1 MTYDRITRSMQI
13 MGGKPCI
20 KGTRVTVSTL
30 LGLLAEGSTI
40 TEILQAYPYL
50 SEDDIRQALG
60 YAAWRVE
67 EKEIPLSA

>member
-1 MTYDRITRSMQI
+1 MTYDRITRSPEI
-13 MGGKPCI
+13 MGGRACI
-20 KGTRVTVSTL
+20 RGTRVTVGTL
-30 LGLLAEGSTI
+30 LGLLAEGSSVA
-40 TEILQAYPYL
+40 EVLEHYPYV